1 MPEKFSQAD
10 VNLELER
17 ISRNIP
23 DELLDNLY
31 KEEEA
36 NVTIKTVIAKA
47 LDDDDFPEEKKERYR
62 TLLNS
67 GELDGTVEREQED
80 VREELEQWL
89 EDEIQKSIKAGRLP
103 DRDSE
108 EYKQLINDFQNDDEQ
123 GTSGGSDE

>member
-23 DELLDNLY
+23 DELLENLY
-31 KEEEA
+31 QEEEA

-47 LDDDDFPEEKKERYR
+47 LDDDEFPEEKKERYR

-67 GELDGTVEREQED
+67 GKLDGTVEREQED
-80 VREELEQWL
+80 VREEIEEWL

-103 DRDSE
+103 DRDSD
-108 EYKQLINDFQNDDEQ
+108 EYKQLINDIKNDDEQ
-123 GTSGGSDE
+123 GTSEGADE

>member
-23 DELLDNLY
+23 DELLENLY
-31 KEEEA
+31 QEEEA

-47 LDDDDFPEEKKERYR
+47 LDDDEFPEEKKERYR

-67 GELDGTVEREQED
+67 GKLDGTVEREQED
-80 VREELEQWL
+80 VREEIEEWL

-103 DRDSE
+103 DRDSD
-108 EYKQLINDFQNDDEQ
+108 EYKQLIKDFQNDDEQ
-123 GTSGGSDE
+123 GTSEGADE